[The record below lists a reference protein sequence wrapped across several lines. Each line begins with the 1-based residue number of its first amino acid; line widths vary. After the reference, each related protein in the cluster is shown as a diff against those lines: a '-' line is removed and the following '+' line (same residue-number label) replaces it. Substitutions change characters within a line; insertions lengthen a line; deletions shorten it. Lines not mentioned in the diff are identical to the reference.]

1 MKTNQMKQLFV
12 ISMIGILGLL
22 AIPLNCIAETF
33 PTKPLTMI
41 VPYRAGGGTDTM
53 ARVLAKSLKDE
64 VGQPVVVVNRKG
76 GGGSLGASFL
86 KNSGNDGYTFLMGG
100 PDITTWNPLV
110 QKVDFNMTDFRY
122 LAAVTEYQNALVAG
136 SDKPYKTLTE
146 LVSYSK
152 EHPGISCAVQTPIDS
167 KAINRIMKRE
177 KLDWKIVNT
186 GGGSEVV
193 QLLLGDKIDFAYSG
207 GVHAR
212 YPQKLT
218 VLASLNKDRLAG
230 APDKPSAFELG
241 YEIMIPSYIVF
252 MTPAGVSDEIAKIL
266 EEAILKASQSKD
278 FKTIV
283 QDRLKAPVI
292 QVNSESLSDYMP
304 KLQEQMKALAAE

>member
-1 MKTNQMKQLFV
+1 MKTNPLKQLFS
-12 ISMIGILGLL
+12 ISLIGILSLL

-41 VPYRAGGGTDTM
+41 VPYRAGGSTDTM
-53 ARVLAKSLKDE
+53 GRVLAKALKDE
-64 VGQPVVVVNRKG
+64 LGQPVVVVNRKG

-100 PDITTWNPLV
+100 PDITTWNTLV
-110 QKVDFNMTDFRY
+110 QEVDFTMTDFRY
-122 LAAVTEYQNALVAG
+122 LAAVAEYQNALVAG

-146 LVSYSK
+146 LVAYSK
-152 EHPGISCAVQTPIDS
+152 EHPGISCAVLTPIDT

-177 KLDWKIVNT
+177 NLDWKLVNT
-186 GGGSEVV
+186 TGGSEIV
-193 QLLLGDKIDFAYSG
+193 QLLLGKKVDFAYSG
-207 GVHAR
+207 GIHAR

-230 APDKPSAFELG
+230 ASDKPSAFELG
-241 YEIMIPSYIVF
+241 YDIVVPSYILF
-252 MTPAGVSDEIAKIL
+252 MTPAGVTDEIAKIL

-283 QDRLKAPVI
+283 QDRLKAPII
-292 QVNSESLSDYMP
+292 QVNADSLADYMP
-304 KLQEQMKALAAE
+304 KLQEQMKALAAQ